1 MSATASEISNL
12 HQMLSIALPLFLL
25 GVLSPGPATL
35 AIMTTSA
42 KSGRK
47 QGVVFALGVSAG
59 SYFWGTTAA
68 LGLGSVL
75 TIFADITLYLR
86 FAGGAYLLWLGY
98 RSIRSCLINK
108 KIGPAEVRPSRNTA
122 ALFFSGLMLHLLNPK
137 AIFVWLAVLSVSAS
151 RVSETGPY
159 LSQTVVTVCWLFSL
173 MVFIGYAIFFSSK
186 PVLALYLRSSRFI
199 DGLTGVLFTA
209 AGIKLITGR

>member
-1 MSATASEISNL
+1 MSATTNEIPIL
-12 HQMLSIALPLFLL
+12 LQMLNIALPLFLL

-35 AIMTTSA
+35 AIMTISA

-47 QGVVFALGVSAG
+47 QGVAFALGVSAG

-68 LGLGSVL
+68 LGLSSVL
-75 TIFADITLYLR
+75 TVFADITLYLR

-98 RSIRSCLINK
+98 RSIRSCLIYK
-108 KIGPAEVRPSRNTA
+108 KLRSAEVRSSKKIST
-122 ALFFSGLMLHLLNPK
+122 LFFSGLMLHLLNPK
-137 AIFVWLAVLSVSAS
+137 AILVWLAVISVSTT
-151 RVSETGPY
+151 RVTEAGPY
-159 LSQTVVTVCWLFSL
+159 LSQAVVTVCWLFSL
-173 MVFIGYAIFFSSK
+173 LVFIGYALFFSSK
-186 PVLALYLRSSRFI
+186 PVLSLYLRSTRLI